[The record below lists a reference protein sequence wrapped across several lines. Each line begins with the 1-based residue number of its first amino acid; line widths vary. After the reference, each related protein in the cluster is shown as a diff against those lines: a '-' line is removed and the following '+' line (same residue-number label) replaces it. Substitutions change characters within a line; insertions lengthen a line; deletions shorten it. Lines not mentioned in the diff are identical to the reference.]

1 MPILYWGKIMVGYIE
16 RAREEIFFSNT
27 YPNQKSKI
35 FQSKDSLLTI
45 LKQLNPGKICHYE

>member
-1 MPILYWGKIMVGYIE
+1 MVGYIE